1 MTTGKKTSNEDAQK
15 HVTGEKN
22 ETQDAK
28 PGLLRLCP

>member
-22 ETQDAK
+22 EAREAK
-28 PGLLRLCP
+28 AGLL